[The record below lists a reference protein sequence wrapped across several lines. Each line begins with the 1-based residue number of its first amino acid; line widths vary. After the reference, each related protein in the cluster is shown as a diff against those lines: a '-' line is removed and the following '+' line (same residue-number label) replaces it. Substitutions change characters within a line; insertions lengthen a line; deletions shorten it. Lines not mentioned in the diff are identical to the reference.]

1 MELMVLIT
9 LVLQLLKFQMEQLLD
24 GVKKVITM
32 LVIFIG
38 TKAKKLIYRQ
48 KLDMTILILQ
58 VLETM
63 LTAIINGQC
72 LLICMVWLR
81 H

>member
-1 MELMVLIT
+1 MVLIT